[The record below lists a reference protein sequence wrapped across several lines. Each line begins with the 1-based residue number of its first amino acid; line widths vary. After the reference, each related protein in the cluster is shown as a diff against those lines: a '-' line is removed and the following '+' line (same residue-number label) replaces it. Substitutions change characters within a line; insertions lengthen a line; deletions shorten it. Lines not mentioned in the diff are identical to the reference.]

1 MLKVQWT
8 APACLV
14 GLFILALVAYLRA
27 PFDIVGPHLG
37 LISAGIL
44 VALLGSGL
52 GKVQPNLWIGIPT
65 PWTLSDRD
73 VWDGTHRVGAYAFVV
88 VGLIVVIL
96 AALVPPAVSGIFT
109 VVLLLSVSSGLT
121 GYSYLLWRRV
131 HR

>member
-8 APACLV
+8 VPACLV
-14 GLFILALVAYLRA
+14 GLFILALVAYLRVPLETA
-27 PFDIVGPHLG
+27 GPHLG
-37 LISAGIL
+37 LISAGLL

-52 GKVQPNLWIGIPT
+52 GRVQPNLWIGIPT

-73 VWDGTHRVGAYAFVV
+73 VWDGTHQVGAYAFVA

-96 AALVPPAVSGIFT
+96 AALVPPALGGTFT
-109 VVLLLSVSSGLT
+109 VALLLSVSSGLT
-121 GYSYLLWRRV
+121 GYSYFLWRRL